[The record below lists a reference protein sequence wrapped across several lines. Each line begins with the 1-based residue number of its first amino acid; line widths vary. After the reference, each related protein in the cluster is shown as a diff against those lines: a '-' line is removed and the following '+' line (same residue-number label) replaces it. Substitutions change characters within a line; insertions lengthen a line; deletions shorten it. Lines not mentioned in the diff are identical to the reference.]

1 MKKIL
6 CLFIALMM
14 FTSACAFADDDS
26 SKITVNI
33 DGETLNFDVEPII
46 ENDRTLVPFRVIFEV
61 LGCAV
66 SYKAENGEQTVTA
79 RQGSKLICLV
89 IGKPEIDVNG
99 TVSQLDA
106 APKIIDGRTLV
117 PLRAVSESLGCT
129 VEWFGNTNTVSIHR
143 NFGQYEVK
151 TEFISKTVALDG
163 GTPLMTIE
171 CTYPLVEPRVNSAFY
186 DSINKEY
193 LAEAENYISAIESE
207 QTENAKLLYEAQG
220 ADYRPMAFSLTYD
233 VTLNSNNMLSITLND
248 YQNANGAHPNT
259 SRKSRT
265 FQMQKNTELS
275 LSEILGYET
284 DEAALMIHDAFC
296 GYFENFSV
304 DIKEELSKNIDEEIK
319 NIGWYLTDSA
329 LVMYFNPYQI
339 GAYALGSPEVEFPCT
354 YTDGDAKISLS
365 GTSLDKLE
373 FELSGNP
380 TTGYSWETAVSE
392 EGIIDV
398 QSEYTSS
405 DSTGTLAGAGGKY
418 KFTVTGIS
426 QGTTTLS
433 LSYLRPFEGSGS
445 VIKTVTYKLRVSD
458 DKKITVI
465 SRTEEDKTND
475 RENNSDDN

>member
-1 MKKIL
+1 
-6 CLFIALMM
+6 
-14 FTSACAFADDDS
+14 
-26 SKITVNI
+26 
-33 DGETLNFDVEPII
+33 
-46 ENDRTLVPFRVIFEV
+46 
-61 LGCAV
+61 
-66 SYKAENGEQTVTA
+66 
-79 RQGSKLICLV
+79 
-89 IGKPEIDVNG
+89 
-99 TVSQLDA
+99 
-106 APKIIDGRTLV
+106 
-117 PLRAVSESLGCT
+117 
-129 VEWFGNTNTVSIHR
+129 
-143 NFGQYEVK
+143 
-151 TEFISKTVALDG
+151 
-163 GTPLMTIE
+163 MTIE

-304 DIKEELSKNIDEEIK
+304 DVKEELSKNIDEEIK

-339 GAYALGSPEVEFPCT
+339 GAYALGSPKVEFPCT